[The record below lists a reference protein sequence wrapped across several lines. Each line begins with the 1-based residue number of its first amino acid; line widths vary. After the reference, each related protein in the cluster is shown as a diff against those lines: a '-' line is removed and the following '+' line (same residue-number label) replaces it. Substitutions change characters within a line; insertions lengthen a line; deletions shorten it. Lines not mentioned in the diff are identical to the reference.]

1 MRIFSTLITAAVIGL
16 SQHTFANTFKTE
28 KWQTKN
34 GVHVVFYQ
42 AKEVP
47 MLDISLAFAA
57 GSAYDGNQYGLSALT
72 SHMINQGNS
81 GKDATAIGQA
91 LADTGSQ
98 FDTETS
104 RDMVTLNLRTLTS
117 KEAMDQ
123 SINTFSKIINHPDF
137 PNEVFEQEKK
147 QQLMAIEQAE
157 ESPDEV
163 ANIHFFETLYQ
174 QHPYAHP
181 VNGTITTVNA
191 INRQQVLNFY
201 KQYYVAGN
209 ATLVIVGAIDN
220 SKAHQIA
227 EQLTQELPKGAP
239 ATTIEKA
246 NQRTKAEDIHV
257 EFPSTQTVVRL
268 GQIGI
273 DHKNPHYFPLM
284 VGNYILGGG
293 SLVSELAIEVR
304 EKRGLTYGISSQFT
318 PMPGNGPF
326 IISLSTKNN
335 QTAEALKITKQT
347 LRQFVNEGPNQE
359 ELKSAKQ
366 YLTGSFPLSL
376 GTNRAIASVL
386 LRMAFYHLP
395 DDYLNKYVDH
405 INAVT
410 IEDVKQAFKQ
420 QVNPD
425 TLLLVTVGRS

>member
-1 MRIFSTLITAAVIGL
+1 MRIFGTLISAAIIGL
-16 SQHTFANTFKTE
+16 SQQAIANTFKTE
-28 KWQTKN
+28 KWHTAN
-34 GVHVVFYQ
+34 GVQVIFYQ

-72 SHMINQGNS
+72 VHMINQGNS

-98 FDTETS
+98 FDSETS

-123 SINTFSKIINHPDF
+123 SISTLSKIINHPDF
-137 PNEVFEQEKK
+137 PNDSFEQEKK
-147 QQLMAIEQAE
+147 QQLMAIEQAD

-163 ANIHFFETLYQ
+163 ANIHFFEALYQ

-181 VNGTITTVNA
+181 VNGTRTTVSN
-191 INRQQVLNFY
+191 INRQQILNFY
-201 KQYYVAGN
+201 KQYYVASN
-209 ATLVIVGAIDN
+209 ATLVMVGAIDT
-220 SKAHQIA
+220 SQAHKIA
-227 EQLTQELPKGAP
+227 EQLTQELPKGTP
-239 ATTIEKA
+239 ALSVTKA
-246 NQRTKAEDIHV
+246 NQLAKAVDLHV
-257 EFPSTQTVVRL
+257 QFPSTQTVIRL

-273 DHKNPHYFPLM
+273 DHNNPNYFPLM

-335 QTAEALKITKQT
+335 QAANALDVTKQT
-347 LRQFVNEGPNQE
+347 LRQFINQGPNQE

-366 YLTGSFPLSL
+366 YLSGSFPLSL
-376 GTNRAIASVL
+376 ASNRAIAGVL

-395 DDYLNKYVDH
+395 DDYLEDYVAH

-410 IEDVKQAFKQ
+410 IDEVKQAFTQ

-425 TLLLVTVGRS
+425 ALLLVTVGRT

>member
-1 MRIFSTLITAAVIGL
+1 MRIFGTLISAALIGF
-16 SQHTFANTFKTE
+16 SQQALANTFKTE
-28 KWQTKN
+28 KWHTAN
-34 GVHVVFYQ
+34 GVQVIFYQ

-57 GSAYDGNQYGLSALT
+57 GSAYDANQYGLSALT

-81 GKDATAIGQA
+81 GMDATAIGQA

-117 KEAMDQ
+117 KEAMNQ
-123 SINTFSKIINHPDF
+123 SISTFSKIINHPDF
-137 PNEVFEQEKK
+137 PNDSFEQEKK

-174 QHPYAHP
+174 HHPYAHP
-181 VNGTITTVNA
+181 VNGTKATVSA

-201 KQYYVAGN
+201 KQFFVASN
-209 ATLVIVGAIDN
+209 ATLVMVGAIDT
-220 SKAHQIA
+220 SQAHQIA
-227 EQLTQELPKGAP
+227 EQLTQELSKGTP
-239 ATTIEKA
+239 AATIAKA
-246 NQRTKAEDIHV
+246 NQLAKAEDIHV

-273 DHKNPHYFPLM
+273 DHHNPQYFPLM

-335 QTAEALKITKQT
+335 QASNALTITKQT
-347 LRQFVNEGPNQE
+347 LRQFINQGPNQE

-376 GTNRAIASVL
+376 GSNRAIASVL

-395 DDYLNKYVDH
+395 DDYLEDYVAH

-410 IEDVKQAFKQ
+410 TEQVKQAFKQ

-425 TLLLVTVGRS
+425 ALLLVTVGGS